1 MTELETQLQGLWLP
15 LVTPF
20 RDGELDEAS
29 LRRLVR
35 HYAGG
40 PIDGF
45 ILAATSGEGMT
56 LGVAELERLVSAVR
70 AEISDSRR
78 YVPICLGLSGAS
90 TRKLLDALDE
100 TAAWPI
106 DGYLIASPYYTRP
119 SQRGL
124 VQHFTELAD
133 HASWPIVLYNI
144 PYRTAVNLTNETL
157 LELARHP
164 NIVGIKDCCADR
176 AQSIDFLARRPAG
189 FRVLTGEDAQYHEA
203 LADGADGAILLSAHL
218 ETEAFAAVQTLL
230 RQGDRDGARACW
242 ESVSELT
249 RLLFAEPSPAPAKH
263 WLARTGLIDSAEVR
277 LPMVEVSAELAA
289 LLDAEIERRR
299 TASVRAAASRW
310 RA

>member
-78 YVPICLGLSGAS
+78 YVPICLGLSGADTS
-90 TRKLLDALDE
+90 RLKERLDE
-100 TAAWPI
+100 TADWPI
-106 DGYLIASPYYTRP
+106 EGYLIASPYYVRP

-124 VQHFTELAD
+124 LAHFEALAD
-133 HASWPIVLYNI
+133 HAAWPLALYNI
-144 PYRTAVNLTNETL
+144 PYRCAVNITNQTML
-157 LELARHP
+157 RLAEHP
-164 NIVGIKDCCADR
+164 NIVGLKDCGASR
-176 AQSIDFLARRPAG
+176 EQSIALLRDRPKG
-189 FRVLTGEDAQYHEA
+189 FRVLTGEDANYLEA
-203 LADGADGAILLSAHL
+203 LVDGADGGIVLSAHV
-218 ETEAFAAVQTLL
+218 ETATFAAVYAELKRGNHDAAQ
-230 RQGDRDGARACW
+230 ARWQEVA
-242 ESVSELT
+242 ELT
-249 RLLFAEPSPAPAKH
+249 RLLFTEPSPAPAKH
-263 WLARTGLIDSAEVR
+263 WLWRSGLIDSPEVR
-277 LPMVEVSAELAA
+277 LPMVEVSSELAA
-289 LLDAEIERRR
+289 QIDREIERRMK
-299 TASVRAAASRW
+299 VAA
-310 RA
+310 